1 MITYPN
7 CKINL
12 GLNILEKRADKYHNL
27 DTVFY
32 PIPLSD
38 ILEII
43 ENKDPEN
50 SPTFP
55 LSTSG
60 LPIQGTTSSNLCVK
74 AYKLLKKDF
83 PKMPWVRVHIHKII
97 PIGAGLGGGSSN
109 GAFALKMYNNLFDL
123 QLSEEKL
130 IEYASVLGSDC
141 PFFIKNKPC
150 HAEGRGEVLREIE
163 LDLSAY
169 TFVIVNP
176 AIYVNTGDAFRDIK
190 PRFPNRKIID
200 IIQLP
205 PEEWRGLLQ
214 NDFEQS
220 LFIQYPA
227 IEKVK
232 LDLYQAGAVYA
243 SMSGSGSTVYGI
255 FPKGRQMEFNF
266 PDHYFV
272 KILSPE

>member
-12 GLNILEKRADKYHNL
+12 GLYILEKRPDNYHNL
-27 DTVFY
+27 ETVFY

-50 SPTFP
+50 SPNFP

-60 LPIQGTTSSNLCVK
+60 LPIQGTPSSNLCVK

-83 PKMPWVRVHIHKII
+83 PKMPWVRVHIHKLI

-109 GAFALKMYNNLFDL
+109 GAFALKMYNELFNL
-123 QLSEEKL
+123 QISEEKL
-130 IEYASVLGSDC
+130 LEYAAVLGSDC

-150 HAEGRGEVLREIE
+150 HATGRGEVLKEIS

-169 TFVIVNP
+169 KFVVVNP
-176 AIYVNTGDAFRDIK
+176 GIYVNTGDAFRDIK
-190 PRFPNRKIID
+190 PHHPDKRLLD

-205 PEEWRGLLQ
+205 PEEWKGQLV
-214 NDFEQS
+214 NDFERS
-220 LFIQYPA
+220 LFIKYPA

-232 LDLYQAGAVYA
+232 SDLYAAGAVYA
-243 SMSGSGSTVYGI
+243 SMSGSGSTVYGMFRKDASI
-255 FPKGRQMEFNF
+255 ELSFPES
-266 PDHYFV
+266 YFV
-272 KILSPE
+272 KVQEVS

>member
-12 GLNILEKRADKYHNL
+12 GLCILEKRPDKYHNL
-27 DTVFY
+27 ETVFY
-32 PIPLSD
+32 PIPLTD

-60 LPIQGTTSSNLCVK
+60 IPIQGTNSSNLCVK

-109 GAFALKMYNNLFDL
+109 GAFALKMYNQLFNLQITD
-123 QLSEEKL
+123 EKL
-130 IEYASVLGSDC
+130 MEYAAVLGSDC
-141 PFFIKNKPC
+141 PFFIKNQPC
-150 HAEGRGEVLREIE
+150 HATGRGELLREIS

-169 TFVIVNP
+169 QFVVVNP
-176 AIYVNTGDAFRDIK
+176 GIYVNTGDAFRDIVPGHPK
-190 PRFPNRKIID
+190 HPLLET
-200 IIQLP
+200 IQLP
-205 PEEWRGLLQ
+205 PEKWKGLLK
-214 NDFEQS
+214 NDFEET
-220 LFIQYPA
+220 LFVKYPEIA
-227 IEKVK
+227 KVK
-232 LDLYQAGAVYA
+232 EQLYAAGAVYA
-243 SMSGSGSTVYGI
+243 SMSGSGSTVYGLFHRSAPI
-255 FPKGRQMEFNF
+255 QLSF

-272 KILSPE
+272 KILD

>member
-12 GLNILEKRADKYHNL
+12 GLYILEKRPDNYHNL
-27 DTVFY
+27 ETVFY

-50 SPTFP
+50 SPNFP

-60 LPIQGTTSSNLCVK
+60 LAIQGTVSSNLCVK

-83 PKMPWVRVHIHKII
+83 PKLPWVRVHIHKVI

-109 GAFALKMYNNLFDL
+109 GAFALKMYNEIFNL
-123 QLSEEKL
+123 QVSEEKL
-130 IEYASVLGSDC
+130 LDYAAILGSDC

-150 HAEGRGEVLREIE
+150 HATGRGEVLNEIQ

-169 TFVIVNP
+169 RFVVVNP
-176 AIYVNTGDAFRDIK
+176 GIYVNTGDAFRDIK
-190 PRFPNRKIID
+190 PGHPAEKLLD

-205 PEEWRGLLQ
+205 PQQWKGKLI
-214 NDFEQS
+214 NDFEKP
-220 LFIQYPA
+220 LFVKYPA
-227 IEKVK
+227 IQQVK
-232 LDLYQAGAVYA
+232 EALYEAGAVYA
-243 SMSGSGSTVYGI
+243 SMSGSGSTVYGMFRKEDPVALS
-255 FPKGRQMEFNF
+255 FPET
-266 PDHYFV
+266 YFV
-272 KILSPE
+272 KIQEV

>member
-12 GLNILEKRADKYHNL
+12 GLYILEKRADKYHNL
-27 DTVFY
+27 ETVFY

-43 ENKDPEN
+43 ENKDPAN

-60 LPIQGTTSSNLCVK
+60 LSIQGTTSSNLCVK

-109 GAFALKMYNNLFDL
+109 GAFALKMYNDLFNL
-123 QLSEEKL
+123 QLTEEKL
-130 IEYASVLGSDC
+130 MEYAAVLGSDC
-141 PFFIKNKPC
+141 PFFIKNKAC
-150 HAEGRGEVLREIE
+150 HAMGRGEILNEIP

-169 TFVIVNP
+169 KFVVVNP
-176 AIYVNTGDAFRDIK
+176 GIYVNTGDAFRDIV
-190 PRFPNRKIID
+190 PRHPGKSLLD
-200 IIQLP
+200 IIRLP
-205 PEEWRGLLQ
+205 PAEWKDVLV
-214 NDFEQS
+214 NDFEKT
-220 LFIQYPA
+220 LFIKYPE
-227 IEKVK
+227 IESVK
-232 LDLYQAGAVYA
+232 QQLYKAGAVYA
-243 SMSGSGSTVYGI
+243 SMSGSGSTVYGLFDRSADI
-255 FPKGRQMEFNF
+255 QLSFPEQ
-266 PDHYFV
+266 YFV
-272 KILSPE
+272 KELA